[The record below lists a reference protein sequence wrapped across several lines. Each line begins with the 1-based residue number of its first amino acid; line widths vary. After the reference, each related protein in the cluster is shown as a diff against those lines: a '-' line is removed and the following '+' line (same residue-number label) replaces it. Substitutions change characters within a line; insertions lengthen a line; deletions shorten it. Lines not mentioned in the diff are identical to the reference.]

1 MRFHEKVEVHG
12 HLMDTGV
19 LARVL
24 DDVLDYGGDY
34 GVDRIDLGR
43 THDDESHAVITVG
56 ADSED
61 LLMRILMRIQV
72 HGVNRVD
79 PGAAVLRPADRDGV
93 FPSDFYAT
101 TNLETVVHLDG
112 QWVPVEQPEMDC
124 GLVVSGAR
132 VRTVP
137 VAEVRAGDMIVCGSA
152 GVKVVLP
159 MTDHSTHSARSYGT
173 FGAMSLPPVGST
185 QPQAMLVA
193 AIARQIREV
202 KAENQQV
209 LWVLGQ
215 TAISSGA
222 GGALVA
228 LVEAG
233 YVDVLFAGNALAT
246 LDIEQALYGHP
257 IGLGPLR
264 SKRVQRGNEQH
275 IRAIN
280 TIRRAGSIR
289 AAVEQGVL
297 DQGVMHA
304 MVKANK
310 TFVLVGSVRD
320 DGPLPDVHTD
330 VLTGQR
336 AMRSALRGVGF
347 TIMIATALHSVATG
361 NILPASVPLA
371 AVDMNPATV
380 AALTDRAASQGLGV
394 VADTGLFLEHL
405 AKELVPDYHPPQPPA
420 TFADHR

>member
-1 MRFHEKVEVHG
+1 
-12 HLMDTGV
+12 
-19 LARVL
+19 VL

-34 GVDRIDLGR
+34 RVDRIDLGR
-43 THDDESHAVITVG
+43 THDDESHALIDVG

-79 PGAAVLRPADRDGV
+79 PGEAVLRPADRDGV
-93 FPSDFYAT
+93 FPADFYAT

-124 GLVVSGAR
+124 GLVVSGGR

-137 VAEVRAGDMIVCGSA
+137 VAEVRAGDKIVCGSS

-159 MTDHSTHSARSYGT
+159 ITDHSTHSSSAYGT
-173 FGAMSLPPVGST
+173 FGAMSAPAVGAT
-185 QPQAMLVA
+185 QPQAILVR

-202 KAENQQV
+202 KAEGQHV
-209 LWVLGQ
+209 LWVVGP
-215 TAISSGA
+215 TAISTGA
-222 GGALVA
+222 SGALVA

-246 LDIEQALYGHP
+246 LDVEQALYGHP
-257 IGLGPLR
+257 LGLGPLR

-280 TIRRAGSIR
+280 TIRRAGSVR

-297 DQGVMHA
+297 SQGVLHA

-320 DGPLPDVHTD
+320 EGPLPDVHTD
-330 VLTGQR
+330 VLAGQR
-336 AMRSALRGVGF
+336 AMRAALRGIGF
-347 TIMIATALHSVATG
+347 TMMVATALHSVATG

-371 AVDMNPATV
+371 AVDMNPAVV
-380 AALTDRAASQGLGV
+380 AALTDRSSAQALGL

-405 AKELVPDYHPPQPPA
+405 AKELVADFQPAGPPH
-420 TFADHR
+420 TFHDAR